1 MNKNDFEAKLE
12 KFDLLAVS
20 TQERLTEIMSLIAS
34 RKIPSKEAIDA
45 LDIDFVTLRTNY
57 EDAVALAKEQLL
69 EEELPPEGSGL
80 KEYAIAVENSSAR
93 MIRQRIE
100 RAGNILT
107 RFTRIRAKLSE
118 YALVLKPYQDAAA
131 DLLKELSEETVDE
144 ITTATEAP
152 EALLSAIDI
161 ENIHSSEGFA
171 LLEEISKHYP
181 RQVQWGLVGH
191 QYYVETSDN
200 EDGSIVFT
208 ESAYEKSPSSED
220 TAGYDDKEETEESH
234 DYLEEINVA
243 DADTEETAVGE
254 GAPCDLQ
261 VIAGSEPDTAT
272 PESTDAPV
280 KNEENDDAVFHELLS
295 PVNKIKTGTPSASS
309 FKKEVIKIGKI
320 NPEIKIVLPLL
331 TNVGVLT
338 KEQAFLFGVCM
349 DCFDETD
356 KNRNAV
362 EISIDA
368 LVQKGYLACYR
379 YEIEGHEEE
388 AYCLASYCYNC
399 LRKDSIS
406 VQMKGYWALS
416 FGKYKFIGDD
426 NMQKSYLLDA
436 VKKNGDLLQYLYFS
450 KDALNEDEYQIVK
463 QSIRFE
469 DDHYYV
475 AVIDQG
481 KTQRCILLS
490 DEAEMI
496 DSGETEILFCS
507 GKDNIPDKVNKN
519 TNTVFLLCKG
529 TIVRCEYTGGKLR
542 PVQGDAAEAKD
553 IAGDEKFSVDELP
566 TDNQLAHV
574 EESDDPTDEHA
585 AIKMAEK
592 ETEEVKEMET
602 ISADRT
608 TSTETAVEP
617 TLKDV
622 DPSDLLEMRETP
634 SDGAFCALI
643 SKLLN
648 RSVSTKDQLTSV
660 IVQSVLLANG
670 VALEKDRPQAH
681 RDAEQLKLA
690 THLLLGD
697 TPYSAEHLTSVFAN
711 PEDDNKALLL
721 SAYLFAMLNPS
732 VSYDYGLRNQTE
744 MFFSQYE
751 LYFDRFGAFK
761 PLFNKLMSVQSI
773 ATTGFSPATIAL
785 LGSAAES
792 EAFINGLKKEANN
805 YLVVQSPKTR
815 MKALPLLYN
824 NCFGAG
830 SDLYEC
836 MRIIADDKE
845 DQDSIEYVETILAE
859 YCNRQNDAFTLN
871 SGKVEKRLTVE
882 WDKINQK
889 NKFKLEYDAHDQAI
903 RQFTSRL
910 ELMLTWNEQMGNLNK
925 RKQDISRLRVLKQ
938 EILSVCA
945 DIQKDGTW
953 KKEMHA
959 NVLSWLLLFMKDY
972 LNGEYST
979 LHIYSELLL
988 TGAIPVNED
997 GSPNIDSTMAEIR
1010 YFEPWRNALRHIVA
1024 EKRNVEEVKAEILG
1038 DNIDSGDDEAG
1049 LKDNLHQLKMLGK
1062 LVESKDDDYVITD
1075 AQMREATASADE
1087 RAKHF
1092 YETLELAYTYNQI
1105 NEIEKETLSGIMT
1118 RYKKDFYA
1126 SMDFATWRRF
1136 LEALERQITEYA
1148 AGRKVGLRSKLDT
1161 RLARTPRS
1169 AILLEAD
1176 RLLEED
1182 MNLAVTEEYLNRYDA
1197 GETELDDAADLLLH
1211 DSDYFED
1218 FLKRE
1223 NFDKLLRECRR
1234 NDGRALKTFGWN
1246 YLEKNLPRDW
1256 TSRLRD
1262 DSKTM
1267 ITSWPSRKDATNPQ
1281 QIKTL
1286 FTCLGLN
1293 VIQAFKVNG
1302 RKEELFQIIV
1312 DPTPKSM
1319 ADYRHPIAAFGTQ
1332 LKSPINVIVLYGN
1345 YTEKQLVDTISSL
1358 DLGGIS
1364 IVLIDRPFDAA
1375 RRRLIGEIFH
1385 TQTSGQNPF
1394 LLIDQVLFMYLAMHQ
1409 VTERLPALLKCT
1421 LPYTTYQPFVRD
1433 GGSTTDEMFCGR
1445 TQELATIIDPNG
1457 ACVVY
1462 GGRQLGKTALLER
1475 VESRC
1480 SKPENKVFA
1489 VYSSIIRIKHEE
1501 EVVATLVSDID
1512 KKTAGKIKLHG
1523 CTTLKEMCNQL
1534 SKMFRSGNI
1543 VSMHLL
1549 IDEVDDFL
1557 GAIADQAY
1565 RQLQPLVDL
1574 KRETRNSF
1582 KFVIAGLHNVCR
1594 AKNATRKNGIF
1605 GQLGTPLC
1613 IKPLSPTD
1621 ALKLLSRP
1629 LNYLGFQIDRYP
1641 HLETILTNTNY
1652 YPGILQ
1658 FFGYM
1663 LVQTLTGQYSKYYH
1677 AADGNPPFT
1686 LQDEQL
1692 GSVMNSSDM
1701 HKSIKDKFR
1710 WSLELDPRYFMIA
1723 RCITMLY
1730 HYYEDDRSSGSWLG
1744 FKVEEIVEMAKMYEI
1759 HCLEDETLDDYKNLL
1774 DEMEEMG
1781 ILSQPKAG
1789 LYRLRRSSFV
1799 DIIGETVDVLEREIV
1814 NNNKEA

>member
-1 MNKNDFEAKLE
+1 MNKNEFEAKLE
-12 KFDLLAVS
+12 KFDLLAES
-20 TQERLTEIMSLIAS
+20 TQARLTGIMALLTDK
-34 RKIPSKEAIDA
+34 RVPSKEEITA
-45 LDIDFVTLRTNY
+45 LDDEFEDLRTNY
-57 EDAVALAKEQLL
+57 EDAVELAKSRILG
-69 EEELPPEGSGL
+69 EELPPEGSGL
-80 KEYAIAVENSSAR
+80 KDYATAIETSSLM
-93 MIRQRIE
+93 MIKKQIE
-100 RAGNILT
+100 KAGLILG

-118 YALVLKPYQDAAA
+118 YALALKPYQDAAA
-131 DLLKELSEETVDE
+131 DLLKELSEETVEE
-144 ITTATEAP
+144 IASTTVAQ
-152 EALLSAIDI
+152 EALLGAIDA
-161 ENIHSSEGFA
+161 ENIHSPEGFA
-171 LLEEISKHYP
+171 LLEEVNKHYP
-181 RQVQWGLVGH
+181 MQIQWGLVGH
-191 QYYVETSDN
+191 QYYVETAEEKHIS
-200 EDGSIVFT
+200 DGSDTFAQ
-208 ESAYEKSPSSED
+208 EDPCSSE
-220 TAGYDDKEETEESH
+220 AVMNNETTVQVEASDRIAEPADISADINQPEIEAREAEVSLLDEGSQSSSTEVTSVESPVVQ
-234 DYLEEINVA
+234 ETVPNEI
-243 DADTEETAVGE
+243 T
-254 GAPCDLQ
+254 
-261 VIAGSEPDTAT
+261 SE
-272 PESTDAPV
+272 
-280 KNEENDDAVFHELLS
+280 FIS
-295 PVNKIKTGTPSASS
+295 PVNKIKTGNPSASS
-309 FKKEVIKIGKI
+309 FRKEVIKIGRI
-320 NPEIKIVLPLL
+320 NTEIKIVLPLL

-338 KEQAFLFGVCM
+338 KKQAYLFAVCM
-349 DCFDETD
+349 ECFEETD
-356 KNRNAV
+356 KNRNAI

-379 YEIEGHEEE
+379 IGSNGFDEDV
-388 AYCLASYCYNC
+388 YCLSGYCYKC

-406 VQMKGYWALS
+406 VQMKGFWGLS
-416 FGKYKFIGDD
+416 FGKYK
-426 NMQKSYLLDA
+426 YLAEDTMTVSRLQNA
-436 VKKNGDLLQYLYFS
+436 VKKNSDLIQYLYS
-450 KDALNEDEYQIVK
+450 EKDALSEEEYQTIK

-469 DDHYYV
+469 DEYYYV
-475 AVIDQG
+475 AVIAQNG
-481 KTQRCILLS
+481 KDLKCVILS
-490 DEAEMI
+490 DE
-496 DSGETEILFCS
+496 
-507 GKDNIPDKVNKN
+507 V
-519 TNTVFLLCKG
+519 
-529 TIVRCEYTGGKLR
+529 
-542 PVQGDAAEAKD
+542 
-553 IAGDEKFSVDELP
+553 
-566 TDNQLAHV
+566 QLA
-574 EESDDPTDEHA
+574 
-585 AIKMAEK
+585 
-592 ETEEVKEMET
+592 ETK
-602 ISADRT
+602 
-608 TSTETAVEP
+608 ETAVLYCSEEDVLPEAISESIHTLFLLYQGSCTRYERLEETMQLFQDESSDEIVEVVEDIIGTDNKNEEENDIVFDEDNDVVEQDSEP
-617 TLKDV
+617 VSSPSETEREEKSGAVESAVIITDEIEESTHESDPAVMLQMKGA
-622 DPSDLLEMRETP
+622 PSDQ
-634 SDGAFCALI
+634 DFCALI
-643 SKLLN
+643 TKILN
-648 RSVSTKDQLTSV
+648 CSVSTRDQLTSA
-660 IVQSVLLANG
+660 IVQAVLLANG
-670 VALEKDRPQAH
+670 AALEKNRPQAH
-681 RDAEQLKLA
+681 RLADQLKLA

-697 TPYSAEHLTSVFAN
+697 APYSSEHLTAVFTN

-744 MFFSQYE
+744 MFFTQYE
-751 LYFDRFGAFK
+751 RYFDRFGAFK
-761 PLFNKLMSVQSI
+761 PLFNKLISVQSI

-792 EAFINGLKKEANN
+792 DAFIDGLRKDANN

-824 NCFGAG
+824 NCFGSG

-836 MRIIADDKE
+836 MRIIAEDKT
-845 DQDSIEYVETILAE
+845 DQDSIEYVEAILSE

-871 SGKVEKRLTVE
+871 NGKVEERLTNE
-882 WDKINQK
+882 WDRINAK

-910 ELMLTWNEQMGNLNK
+910 DLMLTWYEQMGNLNK

-938 EILSVCA
+938 EILGVCA
-945 DIQKDGTW
+945 GIQKDGSW
-953 KKEMHA
+953 KKEQYA
-959 NVLSWLLLFMKDY
+959 NVLSWLLLFMKEY
-972 LNGEYST
+972 LNGEYSR

-988 TGAIPVNED
+988 TGAISVNED
-997 GSPNIDSTMAEIR
+997 GSPNIDYTMAEIR

-1024 EKRNVEEVKAEILG
+1024 DKRNVEEVKAEILG
-1038 DNIDSGDDEAG
+1038 DNIDSLDDEAG

-1062 LVESKDDDYVITD
+1062 LVESKDDDYVITE
-1075 AQMREATASADE
+1075 AQVREATDSADE
-1087 RAKHF
+1087 RTVHF
-1092 YETLELAYTYNQI
+1092 KETLELAYTYNQI
-1105 NEIEKETLSGIMT
+1105 NEIEKETLSGIMS
-1118 RYKKDFYA
+1118 RYKSDFYA
-1126 SMDFATWRRF
+1126 SMDFANWRRF
-1136 LEALERQITEYA
+1136 LEALEHQIKEYA
-1148 AGRKVGLRSKLDT
+1148 EGRKVGLRSKLDL
-1161 RLARTPRS
+1161 RLADDPNS

-1197 GETELDDAADLLLH
+1197 GETELDDDADLILH
-1211 DSDYFED
+1211 DNDYFED
-1218 FLKRE
+1218 FLNRD
-1223 NFDKLLRECRR
+1223 NFDKLLQECRR

-1256 TSRLRD
+1256 TNRLRD
-1262 DSKTM
+1262 DSRTM
-1267 ITSWPSRKDATNPQ
+1267 ITSWPSRKDATNAD

-1286 FTCLGLN
+1286 FTCLGFN

-1302 RKEELFQIIV
+1302 RKEEMFQIIV

-1319 ADYRHPIAAFGTQ
+1319 ADYRHPIASFGTQ
-1332 LKSPINVIVLYGN
+1332 LKSPMNVIVLYGN

-1409 VTERLPALLKCT
+1409 ITERLPALLKCT

-1489 VYSSIIRIKHEE
+1489 VYSSIIRIKDEE
-1501 EVVATLVSDID
+1501 EVVATLISDIER
-1512 KKTAGKIKLHG
+1512 KTAGKIQFHNCK
-1523 CTTLKEMCNQL
+1523 TLKEMCSQL
-1534 SKMFRSGNI
+1534 SSMFRSEKI

-1557 GAIADQAY
+1557 AAIADQAY
-1565 RQLQPLVDL
+1565 KQLQPLVDL
-1574 KRETRNSF
+1574 KRETRNNI

-1594 AKNATRKNGIF
+1594 AKNATRENGIF

-1629 LNYLGFQIDRYP
+1629 LSYLGFQIDRYP

-1692 GSVMNSSDM
+1692 GSVMNSSDLN
-1701 HKSIKDKFR
+1701 KSIKDKFR
-1710 WSLELDPRYFMIA
+1710 WSLELDTRYFMIA

-1744 FKVEEIVEMAKMYEI
+1744 FKVEEIVEMAKMYDI
-1759 HCLEDETLDDYKNLL
+1759 KCLENETLDGYKNLL

-1781 ILSQPKAG
+1781 ILSQPEDG

-1799 DIIGETVDVLEREIV
+1799 DIIGENIDVLEQEIA